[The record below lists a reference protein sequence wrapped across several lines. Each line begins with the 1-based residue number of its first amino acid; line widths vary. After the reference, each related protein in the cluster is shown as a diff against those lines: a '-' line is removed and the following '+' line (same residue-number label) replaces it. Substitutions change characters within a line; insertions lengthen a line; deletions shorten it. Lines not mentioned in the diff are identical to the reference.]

1 MLQYYLPTYP
11 LLPLFFHIEGS
22 SAQAS
27 EVLVTM
33 TCYEGSCMLD
43 RITSHANICGSH
55 STYHVEYMIAD
66 KLGAGVNVEKV
77 RVGQG
82 RWPNERHGQFS
93 VGVNFQSTELVFRM
107 LHGEWRETKQQL
119 N

>member
-1 MLQYYLPTYP
+1 MRFWTHPHPSSAFHATYQYYS
-11 LLPLFFHIEGS
+11 FAK
-22 SAQAS
+22 SADS
-27 EVLVTM
+27 L
-33 TCYEGSCMLD
+33 
-43 RITSHANICGSH
+43 
-55 STYHVEYMIAD
+55 TYHVEYMIAD

-107 LHGEWRETKQQL
+107 LHREWRETKQQL